1 MIKSEFSNVF
11 LDNAEHREWLLK
23 ALRSGPVTVNFTK
36 TDGTERAMACTLD
49 ESIIPNEFAPKA
61 KVEGEVERK
70 KPTESVAVFDLEKEG
85 WRSFRWDAIKTVVI
99 AE

>member
-1 MIKSEFSNVF
+1 MIKSEFKNVF
-11 LDNAEHREWLLK
+11 LNNAEHQEWLLK

-49 ESIIPNEFAPKA
+49 ESIIPTEFAPKA

-70 KPTESVAVFDLEKEG
+70 KSVDAVAVFDLEKEG
-85 WRSFRWDAIKTVVI
+85 WRSFRWDSVKSVVI